1 MNEKELQKFTD
12 NLDEKILSGQEIVW
26 EDIRYAL
33 SLITP
38 EKDAGLYG
46 RVCYYAA
53 YYMLGNGR
61 QEECLCYLN
70 EGIRYIIGTE
80 QEVHLARCYNMLGV
94 VCHSQNNLV
103 VAMENYGKA
112 LKYAAQYDQLF
123 IHSLVL
129 GNMADAYQRVESYA
143 QAVVCYKKCIKEMR
157 ESGDR
162 SVNGENVY
170 YKVLACYGYC
180 LVMTG
185 DEEEAIPVARELG
198 AYSKENITDAAAKL
212 AAYNLFALLS
222 YKKGFLEEADR
233 YMRKAVRIAQN
244 GCTISSDFDNILNL
258 LQYVILVKNTDCLRE
273 LLDYL
278 EPQAAIE
285 RNEGFLL
292 QLLLFRLRYC
302 SDDME
307 QESFV
312 ENTNTFFRLKN
323 KYENTE
329 NGQVLRMMSL
339 RSRLRKI
346 EEEQGNLKK
355 KNSRLVYQ
363 TEHDELSGLYNKR
376 HLNRHMEEM
385 FEEALHKGLPLGVVF
400 TDIDYFKQMNDHYG
414 HQKGDSCIVAIAEV
428 IRECMPEDFAA
439 RYGGDEFVILTL
451 GRSKEYL
458 EERAKMLVDKVRERQ
473 IPNVDSEQT
482 DIVTI
487 TVGAV
492 CAVPHKPNK
501 MWDFLTAADETLY
514 EQKKEKKG
522 CVRFYVGKDDGL

>member
-1 MNEKELQKFTD
+1 MNEKELSRITD
-12 NLDEKILSGQEIVW
+12 NLDERILSGREIPW
-26 EDIRYAL
+26 GDIQYAL
-33 SLITP
+33 SQITP
-38 EKDAGLYG
+38 QNNAGLYG

-53 YYMLGNGR
+53 YHMLCNGR

-70 EGIRYIIGTE
+70 ESIRYIIGTE
-80 QEVHLARCYNMLGV
+80 QEVQLARCYNMLGV

-112 LKYAAQYDQLF
+112 LQYAAQYNQLF
-123 IHSLVL
+123 MHSLVL

-143 QAVVCYKKCIKEMR
+143 QAVACYEQCIKEMR

-162 SVNGENVY
+162 SVNGENIY
-170 YKVLACYGYC
+170 CKVLACYGYC
-180 LVMTG
+180 LVMTKR
-185 DEEEAIPVARELG
+185 EEEAVPVAREL
-198 AYSKENITDAAAKL
+198 AQCSKESMEDAAVRL
-212 AAYNLFALLS
+212 PAYNLFALLS
-222 YKKGFLEEADR
+222 YKKGSFEEADR
-233 YMRKAVRIAQN
+233 YMKKAVRTVQS
-244 GCTISSDFDNILNL
+244 GCTITSDFDNMLNL
-258 LQYVILVKNTDCLRE
+258 IQYIILVKNTDCLRE

-307 QESFV
+307 QKIFIDSM
-312 ENTNTFFRLKN
+312 NTFLRLKD
-323 KYENTE
+323 KYENAE
-329 NGQVLRMMSL
+329 NGQVLRMMNL

-346 EEEQGNLKK
+346 EEEQGKLKK
-355 KNSRLVYQ
+355 RNSRLVYQ

-376 HLNRHMEEM
+376 YLNRHMEEM
-385 FEEALHKGLPLGVVF
+385 FEEALHKGLLLGVLF
-400 TDIDYFKQMNDHYG
+400 MDIDYFKQMNDHYG
-414 HQKGDSCIVAIAEV
+414 HQKGDSCIVEIAEV
-428 IRECMPEDFAA
+428 IRECMPGDFAA

-451 GRSKEYL
+451 GRSREYM
-458 EERAKMLVDKVRERQ
+458 EEHARMLVDKVRERQ
-473 IPNVDSEQT
+473 IPNVDSEHM
-482 DIVTI
+482 DIVTV

-492 CAVPHKPNK
+492 HAVPHKPNK

-522 CVRFYVGKDDGL
+522 CVRFYVGKGDGL